1 MAPSENTENV
11 TNDNS
16 KNQCGNCEVN
26 GEPSVMKDEPRQA
39 RCIGRCDM
47 ELGDVTH
54 HNVEQLRRL
63 NQAVF
68 PVAYNDKFYK
78 EIVTAGELAK
88 LAYFNDIVVGGVCC
102 RIDTQNGVRR
112 LYIMTLGTLAP
123 YRRLGIG
130 TMLLEHVFK
139 LCDKDSTIENIY
151 LHVQINNE
159 SALDFYK
166 RFGFEVVG
174 IAEKYYKRI
183 EPDSAYILVKKIE
196 REVREHLS

>member
-1 MAPSENTENV
+1 MAPSENAENA
-11 TNDNS
+11 NDNS
-16 KNQCGNCEVN
+16 KNQRGACEVN
-26 GEPSVMKDEPRQA
+26 GLSFVMKDEPRRV
-39 RCIGRCDM
+39 RCVGRCDM
-47 ELGDVTH
+47 ELGDITH
-54 HNVEQLRRL
+54 HNVEQLKRL

-102 RIDTQNGVRR
+102 RIDTQSGIRR

-130 TMLLEHVFK
+130 TMLLEHVFT
-139 LCDKDSTIENIY
+139 LCDKDPTIENIF

-174 IAEKYYKRI
+174 VAEKYYKRI
-183 EPDSAYILVKKIE
+183 EPDSAYILVKRIE
-196 REVREHLS
+196 REVREHLP